1 MSSIDFI
8 EIELGGDK
16 WKITWDTKTHKKIKT
31 TGEKAGLVRTIYSL
45 KNLTPEQAYEIA
57 MLQLEWLKKDQV
69 YVI

>member
-1 MSSIDFI
+1 MSII
-8 EIELGGDK
+8 ALVEVELGGDK

-45 KNLTPEQAYEIA
+45 KNLTPEQAYDIA

>member
-1 MSSIDFI
+1 MIDFV

-16 WKITWDTKTHKKIKT
+16 WKISWDTRTRKKIKT
-31 TGEKAGLVRTIYSL
+31 RGEEAGLMYTIYSL
-45 KNLTPEQAYEIA
+45 KDLTPAQAYDIA

>member
-1 MSSIDFI
+1 MSMIDFV

-16 WKITWDTKTHKKIKT
+16 WKISWDTRTRKKIKT
-31 TGEKAGLVRTIYSL
+31 RGEESGLMYTIYSL
-45 KNLTPEQAYEIA
+45 TDLTPEQAYDIA

>member
-1 MSSIDFI
+1 MSMIDFV

-16 WKITWDTKTHKKIKT
+16 WKISWDTRTRKKIKT
-31 TGEKAGLVRTIYSL
+31 RGEEAGLMYTIYSL
-45 KNLTPEQAYEIA
+45 KDLTPAQAYDIA

>member
-1 MSSIDFI
+1 MSMIDFV

-16 WKITWDTKTHKKIKT
+16 WKITWDTRTRKKIKT
-31 TGEKAGLVRTIYSL
+31 TGEKAGLVQTIYSL
-45 KNLTPEQAYEIA
+45 KNLTPAQAYDIA

>member
-1 MSSIDFI
+1 MSSIDYI

-31 TGEKAGLVRTIYSL
+31 SGEKAGLVRTIYSL
-45 KNLTPEQAYEIA
+45 KNLTPEQAYDVA

>member
-45 KNLTPEQAYEIA
+45 KNLTPEQAYDIA
-57 MLQLEWLKKDQV
+57 MLQLECLKKDQV